1 MEGLTN
7 KLKRLKAK
15 AIVNNQYLETLVTSI
30 RSKLAEMTSVS
41 STTIDDLQRQITT
54 YESNANPDN
63 PLINTLRVKLREKE
77 NEIRLLNDV
86 SEEID
91 TIINSIQDELNY
103 TNNKIIDANV
113 VFDTRTTFEPEYPE
127 DYTGVPEVADANVL
141 DRVGGKST
149 KRKRHHKKHSKG
161 KSRNIRN
168 KKHKSK

>member
-15 AIVNNQYLETLVTSI
+15 AIVNNQYLEILVTSI
-30 RSKLAEMTSVS
+30 RRKLAEMTSDS
-41 STTIDDLQRQITT
+41 RTTIDDLQRQITT
-54 YESNANPDN
+54 YETNANPDN
-63 PLINTLRVKLREKE
+63 PLINSLREKLQEKE
-77 NEIRLLNDV
+77 NEIRLLKDV

-91 TIINSIQDELNY
+91 TIINSIQDELNN
-103 TNNKIIDANV
+103 TNDKILNANV
-113 VFDTRTTFEPEYPE
+113 GFDTRTTFEPDYPE
-127 DYTGVPEVADANVL
+127 DYTGVPEVADANL
-141 DRVGGKST
+141 RDRLGGKST